1 MCSNPSLCAVC
12 GNPLPIASYK
22 PLTYCSP
29 QCRDYA
35 KFKNALQKILISIHP
50 TSEARKL
57 LKGDLFRLA
66 NLLGNGT
73 ITLEGIRDA
82 I

>member
-1 MCSNPSLCAVC
+1 MCSNPSLCVVC

-29 QCRDYA
+29 QCREYA

-50 TSEARKL
+50 TQEARKL

-73 ITLEGIRDA
+73 ITFEGVKDA